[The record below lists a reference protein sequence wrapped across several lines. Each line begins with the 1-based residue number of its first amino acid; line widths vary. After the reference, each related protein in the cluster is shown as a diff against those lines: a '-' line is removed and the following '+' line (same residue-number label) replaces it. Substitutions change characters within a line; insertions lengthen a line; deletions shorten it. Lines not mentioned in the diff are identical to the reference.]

1 MKQTTRLMLAAAFL
15 VLGGVQANAQWGSLI
30 SQGVKAAKD
39 AKKIVKKVKGDAD
52 FTYNNAVIGTFHG
65 KTSVIEFKEKY
76 TEGEL
81 AGQKISFTIQQD
93 GNIVA
98 ADGSK
103 VGVVYASG
111 DISCRGQ
118 EPYLNVNANG
128 QVTMDGDVVGTIA
141 DNGDVRLYGY
151 ELIGNAADIDK
162 KAAAFIY
169 FGILTDKDE
178 LLAKKAEIE
187 KQRAAAAEARKQQAS
202 RQSSSSYSGSS
213 SSGSSTGSNKP
224 NYKSMS
230 GAMLM
235 IGGSGRGIVTN
246 DGLVLDQ
253 GKNSLRGKMP
263 RGDGN
268 IENGY
273 GSSIGKISGG
283 ALYKG
288 STKLGTFNSS
298 GNELITSDGTKIIAE
313 SNGDVYKII
322 SSNTRQRLGECR
334 CGNARWAIALVFG
347 EFF

>member
-1 MKQTTRLMLAAAFL
+1 MKQTTRIMLAAAFL

>member
-1 MKQTTRLMLAAAFL
+1 MKQTTRIMLAAAFL

-103 VGVVYASG
+103 VGVIYASG

-128 QVTMDGDVVGTIA
+128 QVTMGGDVVGTIA

-169 FGILTDKDE
+169 FGILTDQE
-178 LLAKKAEIE
+178 QLAAKKAEIE
-187 KQRAAAAEARKQQAS
+187 KQRAAAAEARRQQAS
-202 RQSSSSYSGSS
+202 RQSSSSSGSS
-213 SSGSSTGSNKP
+213 SGGSTGSNKP
-224 NYKSMS
+224 DYKSMS
-230 GAMLM
+230 GASLM

-246 DGLVLDQ
+246 DGLVLDL
-253 GKNSLRGKMP
+253 GKNTLKGKMP

-273 GSSIGKISGG
+273 GSSVGRISGG

-313 SNGDVYKII
+313 SNGDVYKIK
-322 SSNTRQRLGECR
+322 SSNTRERLGECR

-347 EFF
+347 NFF